1 MLLDKMRGGLLGLA
15 AGDALGVPV
24 EFCERSRLKKD
35 PVTDMRGW
43 GTHSQP
49 PGTWSDDTGMTLA
62 ALDSLTG
69 GFDPE
74 DMMRCFSR
82 WRGGEYWPYGEVFD
96 VGIATEQAISRYR
109 GGTPALLCGGRGER
123 DNGNGSLMRML
134 PVAYYL
140 YLHQG
145 TPVFR
150 GNSAQIVRQASAV
163 THAHPRS
170 QIACMI
176 YVGVACALLAGR
188 SARSAAQEG
197 VLDAVSACLDTDLE
211 PELEHYAL
219 LADVDAFCA
228 LPDAA
233 IASSGYV
240 VHTLQAALYCLNNA
254 RSFRDCALAAVN
266 LGDDTDTTAAVAGSL
281 AGIAWG
287 EGSIPA
293 AWRMLLPRRGEMERL
308 LEIFYYSQITKK

>member
-15 AGDALGVPV
+15 VGDALGVPA
-24 EFCERSRLKKD
+24 EFCERNTLKKH
-35 PVTDMRGW
+35 PIADMIGW

-62 ALDSLTG
+62 ALDSLAG

-74 DMMRCFSR
+74 DMMRRFR
-82 WRGGEYWPYGEVFD
+82 DWRDGAYWPYGEVFD
-96 VGIATEQAISRYR
+96 VGIATDQAISRFR
-109 GGTPALLCGGRGER
+109 GGVPALLCGGKGER

-140 YLHQG
+140 YLRQG

-150 GNSAQIVRQASAV
+150 GGSAQIVQQASAL
-163 THAHPRS
+163 THAHPRAM
-170 QIACMI
+170 IACMI
-176 YVGVACALLAGR
+176 YTGVVCALLAGR
-188 SARSAAQEG
+188 SIRSATQEG
-197 VLDAVSACLDTDLE
+197 VLDAVSACIYTELE
-211 PELEHYAL
+211 PEIGHYSM

-228 LPDAA
+228 LPSDA
-233 IASSGYV
+233 IPSSGYV

-254 RSFRDCALAAVN
+254 NSYRECVLAAVN

-287 EGSIPA
+287 ERAIPA
-293 AWRMLLPRRGEMERL
+293 ARRMLLPRRGDMEEL
-308 LEIFYYSQITKK
+308 LQTFYYSCITKK